1 MRKKVHAVQHS
12 FVDTRTGMASTQP
25 GFQQDFL
32 SHLPYIV
39 SLDFVL
45 YSVSRPV
52 WLCPVRST
60 LLQYVL
66 DSSSTCRLTQIVL
79 GTDSASICSYSSL
92 YLASHALLHS
102 LTHASS
108 GLVYKEDILCCS
120 SSVFRS
126 QTEDSSCAA
135 YSRAPSL
142 LGSEVHQVMS
152 PVL

>member
-1 MRKKVHAVQHS
+1 MRIRS
-12 FVDTRTGMASTQP
+12 FVSTHPLFSIRPPSSFPCTPNVFLLKSGLCTGHTGP
-25 GFQQDFL
+25 GINEAVLHSMDFL

-45 YSVSRPV
+45 YSVSRPF
-52 WLCPVRST
+52 WLCPVRFT

-79 GTDSASICSYSSL
+79 GTDSASICPYSSL

-126 QTEDSSCAA
+126 QTE
-135 YSRAPSL
+135 
-142 LGSEVHQVMS
+142 E
-152 PVL
+152 